1 MAQSQGP
8 RLAQALI
15 YRMEHLPVQTLD
27 VSALFAESAR
37 SPEETCVQ
45 VFNEASRN
53 VPSIIYIRSIDQWW
67 PLVPET
73 VKAVFLCRIAALDP
87 PLPILILATSDTSY
101 DELPIQLRNLFS
113 ELRGEVHSMSSPTEE
128 QRYTFFKHVF
138 VTQSVKSPHAKSNRP
153 RVLEELP
160 IAPDPMP
167 KKLSEEEKQVLRD
180 KEEISLR
187 ELRIFLRE
195 ICAKLARNRQYV
207 LFLFAKTGIKK
218 IFLQKFCPF

>member
-1 MAQSQGP
+1 MIFRVKIAKGIHRPRLLISGGPMAQGQGP

-15 YRMEHLPVQTLD
+15 YRMEHLPVQILD
-27 VSALFAESAR
+27 VSTLFAESAR

-45 VFNEASRN
+45 VFSEAARN

-101 DELPIQLRNLFS
+101 KDLPIQLKNLFS
-113 ELRGEVHSMSSPTEE
+113 ELRSEVYSMKCPSEE
-128 QRYTFFKHVF
+128 QRTKFFKHVF
-138 VTQSVKSPHAKSNRP
+138 LVQSLKPPQTKLDKP
-153 RVLEELP
+153 KVLEELP
-160 IAPDPMP
+160 LAPDPMP
-167 KKLSEEEKQVLRD
+167 KKLTEEEKKVVFE
-180 KEEISLR
+180 KEEVSLR

-195 ICAKLARNRQYV
+195 ICAKLARNRQ
-207 LFLFAKTGIKK
+207 
-218 IFLQKFCPF
+218 